1 MGVNIK
7 PKSNKKGIIKI
18 ILKILYQILVILCLI
33 VAAVIIMQ
41 KVTANNKS
49 IAGYRMFR
57 VITGSMEPEYD
68 VGEVVISK
76 ETDPKKIKVGDDI
89 VYLGKYGDYN
99 GKIIMHSVVGI
110 DTDANG
116 KLNFHAKGLHSSSV
130 EDPQIKA
137 DQIYGVVKYQ
147 SDILTILYKLA
158 TNIYS
163 VFVIIIVLSLNVFIA
178 FRSPRKKKKIQKL
191 NEASEYIDYDEDEDE
206 IEAEDEDNDEEEDD
220 DDEYEEDEEIED
232 DDDTEE
238 E

>member
-1 MGVNIK
+1 
-7 PKSNKKGIIKI
+7 
-18 ILKILYQILVILCLI
+18 
-33 VAAVIIMQ
+33 
-41 KVTANNKS
+41 
-49 IAGYRMFR
+49 
-57 VITGSMEPEYD
+57 MEPEYD

-76 ETDPKKIKVGDDI
+76 EIDPKKIKVGDDI

-116 KLNFHAKGLHSSSV
+116 NLNFHAKGLHSSSV
-130 EDPQIKA
+130 EDPQVKT

-163 VFVIIIVLSLNVFIA
+163 VFVIIIVLSLNVFIS

-206 IEAEDEDNDEEEDD
+206 IEDEDEDEDEDEEDD